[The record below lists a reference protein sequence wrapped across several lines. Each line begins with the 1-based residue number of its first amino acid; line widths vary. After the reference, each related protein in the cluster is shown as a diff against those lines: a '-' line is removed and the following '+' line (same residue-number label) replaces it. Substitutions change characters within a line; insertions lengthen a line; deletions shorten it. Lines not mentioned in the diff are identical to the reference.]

1 MDKKLD
7 NPANMKA
14 ITAFIAEELSWK
26 KLYYDN
32 LSWKQKFRCLL
43 PAFLILP
50 SVIGIGIWGMLFFLH
65 DGQFN
70 VAGAVVAP
78 IFVTGFGAFIA
89 GVIMTKKYPVY
100 EKEVFERVYRSSSC
114 TDVSQV
120 KLLKFINFLGEY
132 NTIENRITWLH
143 YYKKK
148 TNHPFYH
155 RFFSAGIVF
164 AIIFIP
170 SFLNF
175 GKQGLGVFLSCFFGI
190 WLLWLVTMMSLSGT
204 RFRYRTK
211 LYNEAQELISTID
224 WQILTKQA
232 T

>member
-1 MDKKLD
+1 MNKKLD
-7 NPANMKA
+7 NPTNMKA

-43 PAFLILP
+43 PAFLVMPFFIGM
-50 SVIGIGIWGMLFFLH
+50 GIGGILFFLH

-70 VAGAVVAP
+70 VAGAVVVP

-100 EKEVFERVYRSSSC
+100 EKEVFERLYRSPSC

-132 NTIENRITWLH
+132 NTIENHITWLH

-164 AIIFIP
+164 AIIFILR
-170 SFLNF
+170 FLNI
-175 GKQGLGVFLSCFFGI
+175 GKQGLGVFFGCLFGI
-190 WLLWLVTMMSLSGT
+190 SLLWLISIMSLSGT
-204 RFRYRTK
+204 RFRLRTK
-211 LYNEAQELISTID
+211 LYNEALELISAID
-224 WQILTKQA
+224 WQILTKQ
-232 T
+232 TP